1 MFDMVIINGKVVDG
15 TGSEPEKLDVGII
28 DGKIADIGIL
38 ADAESVIKVNA
49 DGNYVCPGFI
59 DAHSHSDTYLL
70 IEPSAQSKI
79 YQGITTEVVGNCGA
93 SCAPI
98 VNENC
103 VPSDWSDKEY
113 PGHWHSVAEYRELL
127 EQVRPA
133 PNVVLLIGHN
143 TLRRGVAGYENRP
156 LTASELRKMVR
167 LLEAGLEEGGK
178 GLSSGLIYAPGM
190 YAPCE
195 ELAVLAATA
204 GKHGGVYASH
214 MRNEGSHLLEALNE
228 IISIAEKAQVK
239 AQISHLKTSGRN
251 SWNLIDEALEF
262 IRDARARGISV
273 AADRYPY
280 TSGCTE
286 LDVIFPAWAQE
297 GGKEKIL
304 ERLKD
309 ASERKRL
316 KEDVAQGRDA
326 DDWNSVM
333 VGSTHHPDNERF
345 RGMSLVEVAEIL
357 ETDPVEAALHLI
369 ETDELKTSAFFF
381 GMSEDNMR
389 RILAEPY
396 VMIGTDASLR
406 SVSGPLS
413 HDYPHPRAYG
423 SFPRFLRMVLDEGL
437 VSLPEAVRKMTSLPA
452 DQFGLKQRGI
462 IRKRAWADIVIFDS
476 GKVRDT
482 ATYADPHKLAEG
494 INYVI
499 VNGEITLACGRL
511 TGNCAGRM
519 LT

>member
-38 ADAESVIKVNA
+38 ADAESVVKVNA
-49 DGNYVCPGFI
+49 DGDYVCPGFI

-93 SCAPI
+93 SSAPI
-98 VNENC
+98 VDENC

-113 PGHWHSVAEYRELL
+113 PGHWRSVAEYRELL
-127 EQVRPA
+127 ERVRPA

-156 LTASELRKMVR
+156 LTDSELRKMVC

-178 GLSSGLIYAPGM
+178 GFSSGLIYAPGM

-204 GKHGGVYASH
+204 GRHGGVYASH

-251 SWNLIDEALEF
+251 NWKLIDEALDL
-262 IRDARARGISV
+262 IKNARARGISV

-286 LDVIFPAWAQE
+286 LDVIFQP
-297 GGKEKIL
+297 G
-304 ERLKD
+304 R
-309 ASERKRL
+309 RK
-316 KEDVAQGRDA
+316 
-326 DDWNSVM
+326 
-333 VGSTHHPDNERF
+333 
-345 RGMSLVEVAEIL
+345 
-357 ETDPVEAALHLI
+357 
-369 ETDELKTSAFFF
+369 
-381 GMSEDNMR
+381 
-389 RILAEPY
+389 
-396 VMIGTDASLR
+396 
-406 SVSGPLS
+406 
-413 HDYPHPRAYG
+413 
-423 SFPRFLRMVLDEGL
+423 
-437 VSLPEAVRKMTSLPA
+437 
-452 DQFGLKQRGI
+452 
-462 IRKRAWADIVIFDS
+462 
-476 GKVRDT
+476 
-482 ATYADPHKLAEG
+482 
-494 INYVI
+494 
-499 VNGEITLACGRL
+499 
-511 TGNCAGRM
+511 AGR
-519 LT
+519 